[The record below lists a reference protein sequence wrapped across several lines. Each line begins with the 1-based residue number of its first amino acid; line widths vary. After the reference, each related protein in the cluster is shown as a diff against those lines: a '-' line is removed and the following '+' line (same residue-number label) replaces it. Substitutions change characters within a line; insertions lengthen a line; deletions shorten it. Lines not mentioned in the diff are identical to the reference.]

1 MCLMVLVGLFV
12 LGILANMT
20 VNVINVAVFAADT
33 HTPRMRLPSMVL
45 VRANLPGNKIT
56 VFRETTKVQI

>member
-1 MCLMVLVGLFV
+1 MVLVRLFV

-33 HTPRMRLPSMVL
+33 RTPRMRLSSMVL

>member
-1 MCLMVLVGLFV
+1 MVLVGLFV

-33 HTPRMRLPSMVL
+33 PRMWLSSMVL

-56 VFRETTKVQI
+56 VFRETMKVQI

>member
-1 MCLMVLVGLFV
+1 
-12 LGILANMT
+12 MT

-33 HTPRMRLPSMVL
+33 RIPRMRLSSMVL

-56 VFRETTKVQI
+56 VFTETTKVQI

>member
-1 MCLMVLVGLFV
+1 MVLVGLFV

-33 HTPRMRLPSMVL
+33 PRMRLSSMVL